1 MADLPLET
9 QEAIRKAASVLTGE
23 PDDYIPLQRM
33 LRNKS
38 FVLLG
43 EATHG
48 THDFYQAR
56 VTITKQL
63 ITEHG
68 LSAIAIEGDWPSAFR
83 VNRYVRWQGG
93 DQSADEALS
102 DFRRFPM
109 WMWRN
114 TVVQE
119 FVDWLRE
126 HNRGLPPNRQV
137 GFYGLDMYSLYE
149 SAAAVVAYL
158 EQVDPG
164 AARLARQRYGC
175 LEHASDERHYGYGV
189 TLGRQGSCED
199 EVVKQLQDLRNKA
212 FSYIQGQG
220 MTAEDE
226 LFQAEQ
232 NARLVQ
238 SAEAYYR
245 QMFSSR
251 INTWNLRDSHMSET
265 LDNLHLHLSRQQ
277 GHSARIAVWAHNSHL
292 GDARATDMGRRGE
305 HNVGQLARQRY
316 ANDCVLVGLTT
327 YRGTVSASSDWDGP
341 VERKRVRPAVPG
353 SIEDILHRT
362 HLERFILP
370 LQGALAEPQRESRL
384 QRAIGVLYLPESE
397 RASHYFS
404 CRLADQF
411 DVILHFDETRALEP
425 LDSTSEWVLGE
436 EETYPFGL

>member
-56 VTITKQL
+56 VMITKQL

-149 SAAAVVAYL
+149 SAAAVVEYL

-327 YRGTVSASSDWDGP
+327 YRGTVSASSDWDGLL
-341 VERKRVRPAVPG
+341 ERDRVRLLVHCCIVD
-353 SIEDILHRT
+353 SLYRT
-362 HLERFILP
+362 RLERFFLP
-370 LQGALAEPQRESRL
+370 LQGALAERLRESRL

-397 RASHYFS
+397 RASHYFR
-404 CRLADQF
+404 CLLADQF
-411 DVILHFDETRALEP
+411 DVVLHFDETRALEP

>member
-1 MADLPLET
+1 MRRRPAMAGLQLGIED
-9 QEAIRKAASVLTGE
+9 AIRKSAFVLAGA
-23 PDDYIPLQRM
+23 PDDYTALQRL

-56 VTITKQL
+56 VAITKQL

-68 LSAIAIEGDWPSAFR
+68 LSAIAIEGDWPSAYR
-83 VNRYVRWQGG
+83 GNRYVRWQGS

-114 TVVQE
+114 TVIQE

-126 HNRGLPPNRQV
+126 HNRALPYNRQV

-149 SAAAVVAYL
+149 SAAAVVQYL
-158 EQVDPG
+158 EQVDPQ
-164 AARLARQRYGC
+164 AAEQARRRYGC
-175 LEHASDERHYGYGV
+175 LEHVSNERHYGYGV
-189 TLGRQGSCED
+189 TLGRHSSCEE
-199 EVVKQLQDLRNKA
+199 EVIKQLQELRNKA
-212 FSYIQGQG
+212 FSYLKGDG
-220 MTAEDE
+220 MAAEDE

-265 LDNLHLHLSRQQ
+265 LDNLHVHLSKRL

-292 GDARATDMGRRGE
+292 GDAAPRIWADGVSIMWVSWRASAMPVIACWSVSRPIGGQYPLLRNGTGRWSASGYGRRCRAALRRSCTGLIWSVSFCPCME
-305 HNVGQLARQRY
+305 KWQNPWESLVSSGPSVCCTCRSRSGPAIISGVG
-316 ANDCVLVGLTT
+316 
-327 YRGTVSASSDWDGP
+327 
-341 VERKRVRPAVPG
+341 
-353 SIEDILHRT
+353 
-362 HLERFILP
+362 
-370 LQGALAEPQRESRL
+370 
-384 QRAIGVLYLPESE
+384 
-397 RASHYFS
+397 
-404 CRLADQF
+404 
-411 DVILHFDETRALEP
+411 
-425 LDSTSEWVLGE
+425 
-436 EETYPFGL
+436 

>member
-1 MADLPLET
+1 MWRRPAMAGLQLGIED
-9 QEAIRKAASVLTGE
+9 AIRKSAFVLAGA
-23 PDDYIPLQRM
+23 PDDYTALQRL

-56 VTITKQL
+56 VAITKQL

-68 LSAIAIEGDWPSAFR
+68 LSAIAIEGDWPSAYR
-83 VNRYVRWQGG
+83 VNRYVRWQGS

-114 TVVQE
+114 TVIQE

-126 HNRGLPPNRQV
+126 HNRALPYNRQV

-149 SAAAVVAYL
+149 SAAAVVQYL
-158 EQVDPG
+158 EQVDPQ
-164 AARLARQRYGC
+164 AAEQARRRYGC
-175 LEHASDERHYGYGV
+175 LEHVSNERHYGYGV
-189 TLGRQGSCED
+189 TLGRHSSCEE
-199 EVVKQLQDLRNKA
+199 EVIKQLQELRNKA
-212 FSYIQGQG
+212 FSYLKGDG
-220 MTAEDE
+220 MAAEDE

-265 LDNLHLHLSRQQ
+265 LDNLHVHLSKRL

-292 GDARATDMGRRGE
+292 GDARARYYHLGDARSTERARRCYQ
-305 HNVGQLARQRY
+305 NVGPLASERR
-316 ANDCVLVGLTT
+316 ARACVVVGFTAC
-327 YRGTVSASSDWDGP
+327 RGRVSAATEWDGP
-341 VERKRVRPAVPG
+341 VECKRVRPALAG
-353 SIEDILHRT
+353 RIEEVLPRA

-370 LQGALAEPQRESRL
+370 LHGKMAEPLGESRL

-397 RASHYFS
+397 RA
-404 CRLADQF
+404 R
-411 DVILHFDETRALEP
+411 
-425 LDSTSEWVLGE
+425 SEERRVGE
-436 EETYPFGL
+436 AGSAWRG